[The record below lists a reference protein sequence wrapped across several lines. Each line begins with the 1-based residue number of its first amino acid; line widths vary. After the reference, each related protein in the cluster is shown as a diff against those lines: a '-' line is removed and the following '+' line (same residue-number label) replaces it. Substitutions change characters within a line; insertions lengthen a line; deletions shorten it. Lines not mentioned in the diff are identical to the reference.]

1 VPHGTTAFFDV
12 DFFVEVDVAA
22 FVVGFFA
29 VPVAVF
35 LVVFA
40 VAFTVVFVL
49 VFFDVVVFF
58 TVIGTRFAALANTVS
73 SDAVLSQSDCAKYE

>member
-1 VPHGTTAFFDV
+1 MPSGTTAFFV
-12 DFFVEVDVAA
+12 VVFFVEVDAA
-22 FVVGFFA
+22 ACVVIFFA
-29 VPVAVF
+29 VSVAVF

-49 VFFDVVVFF
+49 VFFEIVVFF

-73 SDAVLSQSDCAKYE
+73 SDAVLSQSDCAKYV